1 MNRDSIRLLR
11 ECNAGIKMGASA
23 IAKVMPH
30 VHDPEMKAALGTCR
44 ETHNE
49 LGSRAHKLLKEARED
64 TKSVHPIAQMMS
76 DAKVTMTVLMGGGDK
91 KIADVMT
98 DGCDMGIKSLNR
110 YLNQYKNADKKSRAL
125 AEELIAS
132 EEYLEMSMRSH
143 L

>member
-30 VHDPEMKAALGTCR
+30 VKDPELKSALGTCR

-64 TKSVHPIAQMMS
+64 TKSTHPIAQMMS
-76 DAKVTMTVLMGGGDK
+76 DAKVTMAVMMGGGDK
-91 KIADVMT
+91 KIDLP
-98 DGCDMGIKSLNR
+98 IKIRAITVGMNR
-110 YLNQYKNADKKSRAL
+110 YKLDLLDFKETDRTIL
-125 AEELIAS
+125 IRDVGGIEE
-132 EEYLEMSMRSH
+132 
-143 L
+143 